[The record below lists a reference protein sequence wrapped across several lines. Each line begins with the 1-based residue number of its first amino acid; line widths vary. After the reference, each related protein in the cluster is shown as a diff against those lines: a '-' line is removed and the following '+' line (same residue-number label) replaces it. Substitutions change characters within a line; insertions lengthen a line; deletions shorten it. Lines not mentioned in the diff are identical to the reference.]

1 MRSDA
6 ISSPISSS
14 NLAMVDIASRS
25 GLTVSAQ
32 LAMSACSSS
41 ISLVDRFD
49 SISFDSR
56 CADPVDVCEGRPE
69 SEVLDIGAFIESFPD
84 VNQVFVLDG
93 ILGKVK
99 EADLNIALV
108 ASFHRLLL
116 TPGKD
121 APWQLGHRSEFL
133 LLADR
138 FKRDLS

>member
-14 NLAMVDIASRS
+14 SLAMVDIASRS
-25 GLTVSAQ
+25 GLTESAQ

-69 SEVLDIGAFIESFPD
+69 SEVLDIGAFIKSFPD

-93 ILGKVK
+93 VLSKVQ
-99 EADLNIALV
+99 EANLNIALV
-108 ASFHRLLL
+108 ASFHRLPL
-116 TPGKD
+116 TPSKN
-121 APWQLGHRSEFL
+121 APWQLSYRGKLL
-133 LLADR
+133 LLANR
-138 FKRDLS
+138 FKRNFG